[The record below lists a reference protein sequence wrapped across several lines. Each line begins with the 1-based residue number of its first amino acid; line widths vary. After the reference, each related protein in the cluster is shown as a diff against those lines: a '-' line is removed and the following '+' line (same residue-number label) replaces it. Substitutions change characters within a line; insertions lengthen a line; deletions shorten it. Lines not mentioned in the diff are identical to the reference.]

1 MYLNGETQRGLSLGR
16 LEKLKEAL
24 EKDTLL
30 REPGDFCN
38 IRMTLADDEHEYRL
52 TIVQGLIQSI
62 HQDTSYVNHPV
73 DFIIRAGSEAW
84 AGFFQE
90 NPIPKYADILCMFT
104 EKDAAI
110 TGNTE
115 LFWQNIQFIYGLF
128 MAMGHRIPLS
138 PSLAARAEQMGGNGH
153 VEEVVGRYVHV
164 ELDGHTY
171 RTFFEESGSQ
181 DAIPMV
187 CLHAAN
193 IDARAWRHQLA
204 DPDYTNRFRMIAFD
218 MPWHGRSL
226 PPQELLRTEY
236 LLTSDF
242 YRRFVAAFCD
252 ALKLDK
258 PILVGCSMG
267 GYIMFYMA
275 YHDPERYRA
284 FVSAAGRDYE
294 PRRWALERI
303 IRSPVVSFS
312 RFIPTITR
320 GFMAPNDPVGC
331 ADEVAFVYE
340 TGSPQALR
348 GDLYF
353 AAQDCDAR
361 PFMGK
366 IDTDRTPF
374 YVLGGEYDWSCN
386 EEHTDGIKK
395 RMPGARVVRMKGI
408 GHHPAD
414 ENPEVFKS
422 YLLPCVDEALKLI
435 EGRGQPNLEV

>member
-1 MYLNGETQRGLSLGR
+1 MQVNGDTPKGLSLSRVER
-16 LEKLKEAL
+16 LKSEL
-24 EKDTLL
+24 EQDTLL
-30 REPGDFCN
+30 RESGDFCS
-38 IRMTLADDEHEYRL
+38 IRMTLADDKHEYRL
-52 TIVQGLIQSI
+52 TIHQGLIQEI
-62 HQDTSYVNHPV
+62 KQDASSVSNPV
-73 DFIIRAGSEAW
+73 DFIIRANSEAW
-84 AGFFQE
+84 AGFFQSHPE
-90 NPIPKYADILCMFT
+90 PRYADILCMFT

-128 MAMGHRIPLS
+128 MLMGHRTPLS
-138 PSLAARAEQMGGNGH
+138 SHLAAKPETMDSSGH
-153 VEEVVGRYVHV
+153 IEEVVGRYVHV

-171 RTFFEESGSQ
+171 RTFFEENGPE
-181 DAIPMV
+181 DTIPMV

-204 DPDYTNRFRMIAFD
+204 DPDYTSRFRVIAFD

-236 LLTSDF
+236 LLTNDF

-252 ALKLDK
+252 ALKLDR

-275 YHDPERYRA
+275 YHEPQRYRA
-284 FVSAAGRDYE
+284 FVCAAGRDYE
-294 PRRWALERI
+294 PRRWGLERI
-303 IRSPVVSFS
+303 IRSPVVSFN

-353 AAQDCDAR
+353 AAMDCDAR

-366 IDTDRTPF
+366 IDTEHTPF
-374 YVLGGEYDWSCN
+374 YVLGGEYDWSCS
-386 EEHTDGIKK
+386 EEHTDAIKK
-395 RMPGARVVRMKGI
+395 RMPGAKVIRMKGI

-414 ENPEVFKS
+414 ENPEVFKK
-422 YLLPCVDEALKLI
+422 YLLPCIDDALEMEK
-435 EGRGQPNLEV
+435 RDKANSKA